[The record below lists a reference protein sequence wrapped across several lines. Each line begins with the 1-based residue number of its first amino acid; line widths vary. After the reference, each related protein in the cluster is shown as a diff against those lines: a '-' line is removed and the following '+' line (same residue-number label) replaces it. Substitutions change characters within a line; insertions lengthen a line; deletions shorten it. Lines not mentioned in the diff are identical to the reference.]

1 MIVQVEKEKKVT
13 ITGSKQVYKFLWGL
27 IEAME
32 PFDKEKEHLYV
43 IGVSRAFRIRYVD
56 WVAMGTMHGL
66 VAGPREVF
74 RNAIHLGASAI
85 ILAHNHPSN
94 SVIPSKEDI
103 TMTHCMVKAG
113 KILNINVVDHLI
125 VSAEGYY
132 SFADEGV
139 LGSE

>member
-1 MIVQVEKEKKVT
+1 MIVKIEKENKITV
-13 ITGSKQVYKFLWGL
+13 TGSQQVYKFLWGL
-27 IEAME
+27 IETMQ

-74 RNAIHLGASAI
+74 RNAVHLGASAI

-94 SVIPSKEDI
+94 SVKPSKEDI
-103 TMTHCMVKAG
+103 TMTKYMVQAG

-125 VSAEGYY
+125 VSGEGYY
-132 SFADEGV
+132 SFADEGE
-139 LGSE
+139 LHP